1 MRIERIEISGLHET
15 QSSSWYR
22 RIIMFARFLIISF
35 ISIFYSGCT
44 LISVTSML
52 KNDYGPAMMKGDIS
66 KIQANSTPEFAKLF
80 NYLTPAEVKMINNFG
95 NTGKGKG
102 KAPKQGYDSFKT
114 KGNRGVLTVKAGK
127 SRMKF
132 MLVKIDGDWKVDDLI
147 IKAPKMR
154 ISYRD
159 ALGIFIAFKMVWWDL
174 KHGKVN
180 EAHTGKTLASELPVL
195 AAFFDGFDEKSHSNK
210 LSKPIKMPFKLSGFN
225 IATDKKGGTITV
237 SSGFFTATCRLS
249 RDEDQW
255 KLLDIQ
261 LDIKGRQKLVLTQ
274 ILPFFQRIG
283 HLISSVK
290 SSNLEKSVQSFM
302 EMWPEVKDY
311 GDMVLRFARRLKK
324 SGKQPSA
331 DYIPQKAGSFDPA
344 ILSHLKWDI
353 TPQLL
358 SFNIGIKDFA
368 LKAAL
373 KNNGTIDS
381 FSVNF
386 KGIYLNSKEILD
398 FLSTA
403 SDFRKTDLA
412 TPEGRSEFLRNS
424 ANLLTDRWSSPLL
437 KSIPLKINFPLDQL
451 EELFVSIIKNR
462 SPGKS
467 PTVKP
472 DGTQAFTLENI
483 KKTSDVFDVAFKLK
497 NQLFKIHLRRVRG
510 KWKIDTVLI
519 DQEDILRLSLLLPSL
534 LRFSEGLYTMD
545 AAYLTSSFDDLLGKR
560 MEHGLKELFRL
571 QGKHISALGRGVVT
585 EFKKRLSTSGIS
597 MSYNEKPSASKEDA
611 MSLKVKDGFYI
622 LKTAGATVYFR
633 QRKDGTL
640 GMSYPPE
647 IYEMLKRK
655 KAFRNRDMFQMIEML
670 PLGVNMYFSVLRKD
684 VKSLQAFMAPQFARK
699 VLGKMTNAD
708 FARMLQKFKVQV
720 PALTPKMV
728 VDMVM
733 DGAASEDKSKNRKN
747 GAGGDLRLL
756 DQAFHWRSK
765 YIYAQFWVAKG
776 NRYADVTFAW
786 QKNGRDED
794 SGMWVLSEVYT
805 KVPLLG
811 RVKISDY
818 AGPILSGK
826 IPLPF

>member
-1 MRIERIEISGLHET
+1 MFKRIFVIS
-15 QSSSWYR
+15 
-22 RIIMFARFLIISF
+22 IISL
-35 ISIFYSGCT
+35 FYSGCT

-80 NYLTPAEVKMINNFG
+80 AYLTPAEVKMINNFG

-147 IKAPKMR
+147 INAPKMR

-159 ALGIFIAFKMVWWDL
+159 ALGIYIAFKMVWTDL

-180 EAHTGKTLASELPVL
+180 EAHTGKTLASELPAL
-195 AAFFDGFDEKSHSNK
+195 AAFFDGFDEKSHDNK
-210 LSKPIKMPFKLSGFN
+210 ASKSIKMPFKLTGFN
-225 IATDKKGGTITV
+225 LATDKKGGTITV
-237 SSGFFTATCRLS
+237 SSGFFTAICRLS

-261 LDIKGRQKLVLTQ
+261 LDIKGMQKLVLTQ

-283 HLISSVK
+283 PLVQSVK
-290 SSNLEKSVQSFM
+290 SSKLEKSILSFM

-311 GDMVLRFARRLKK
+311 GDMVLRFATRLKK
-324 SGKQPSA
+324 SGKQQIEEGSILEKPFAFNPS
-331 DYIPQKAGSFDPA
+331 D
-344 ILSHLKWDI
+344 LSQLHWNI
-353 TPQLL
+353 TPQKL
-358 SFNIGIKDFA
+358 SINIGLKDYA

-373 KNNGTIDS
+373 KNNGTIES

-386 KGIYLNSKEILD
+386 KGIYINSGEILD
-398 FLSTA
+398 FLNTA
-403 SDFRKTDLA
+403 SDFRKTNLS
-412 TPEGRSEFLRNS
+412 TPEGRSEFLRNA
-424 ANLLTDRWSSPLL
+424 ANLLTDRWSNPLL
-437 KSIPLKINFPLDQL
+437 KSIPQKINFPLDQL
-451 EELFVSIIKNR
+451 EELFVSILKNR
-462 SPGKS
+462 SPQKVS
-467 PTVKP
+467 EAKNE
-472 DGTQAFTLENI
+472 DSKQAFSLENI
-483 KKTSDVFDVAFKLK
+483 KKTRDVFDVAFKLK
-497 NQLFKIHLRRVRG
+497 NQLFKIHLRRVSG
-510 KWKIDTVLI
+510 KWKIDTVSI
-519 DQEDILRLSLLLPSL
+519 DKEDILRLTLLLPSL

-545 AAYLTSSFDDLLGKR
+545 ASYLASSFDDLLGKR

-597 MSYNEKPSASKEDA
+597 MSYNEKPSSSKEDA
-611 MSLKVKDGFYI
+611 MTLKTKDGFYI

-670 PLGVNMYFSVLRKD
+670 PLGVNMYFSILRND
-684 VKSLQAFMAPQFARK
+684 VKSLREFMAPQFGRK
-699 VLGKMTNAD
+699 VFGKMTNKD

-747 GAGGDLRLL
+747 SSKNDLRLL

-776 NRYADVTFAW
+776 SRYADVTFSW

-811 RVKISDY
+811 RVKLSDY